1 MNFSIIFKSE
11 EERLIRKYSEI
22 EGITA
27 SEFVRNAVMEKIE
40 DELDLEVYEKAIEEH
55 RNNDESITHKE
66 MKKELGL

>member
-1 MNFSIIFKSE
+1 MTFFINFNDE
-11 EERLIRKYSEI
+11 EERLIKDYSVLK
-22 EGITA
+22 GTTA
-27 SEFVRNAVMEKIE
+27 SEFIRHTVMEKIE